1 MGVFRALG
9 FTRFRVERVWALGL
23 RVWGLGALG
32 LMVAP
37 KMVILGAEEGGAVFA
52 VKSSPQEQS
61 MVPGDLISYRIWFIL
76 LLSPE

>member
-37 KMVILGAEEGGAVFA
+37 KMVILGAEEGGGQYSRLRFGGLAH
-52 VKSSPQEQS
+52 KNSQ
-61 MVPGDLISYRIWFIL
+61 WF
-76 LLSPE
+76 PET